1 MPPTTHLVT
10 FVLACVVLVLIP
22 GPTVIFVVSR
32 ALAHGRRS
40 ALSSVTGNSTGS
52 AVLVLLVAFGLGSV
66 VERSLLVF
74 TVIKLVGAA
83 YLVYLGVRTYRERG
97 QLADALQVAVP
108 VVAGRHVFRQGV
120 LVGLTNPK
128 ALVFYAAV
136 LPQFIDPHTG
146 SVAVQMAVQM
156 AVLGLAFVMIAML
169 LDGLW
174 GLAAGTARDWFATSP
189 RRLRALGGTGGLTM
203 IGLGVGLAVAGRAE

>member
-1 MPPTTHLVT
+1 MLPTDHVT
-10 FVLACVVLVLIP
+10 AFILASVVLVLIP

-40 ALSSVTGNSTGS
+40 ALGTVTGNSTGS

-74 TVIKLVGAA
+74 TVIKLAGAA
-83 YLVYLGVRTYRERG
+83 YLIYLGVRTFLERG
-97 QLADALQVAVP
+97 QLADLLHTSAP
-108 VVAGRHVFRQGV
+108 IGHGRHVFLQGIV
-120 LVGLTNPK
+120 VGVTNPK

-136 LPQFIDPHTG
+136 LPQFVDPHRG
-146 SVAVQMAVQM
+146 SVPTQL
-156 AVLGLAFVMIAML
+156 AVLGFAFVLIAML

-174 GLAAGTARDWFATSP
+174 GLAAGTARDWFARSP
-189 RRLRALGGTGGLTM
+189 GRLRVLGGTGGLTM
-203 IGLGVGLAVAGRAE
+203 VGLGVGLAVTGRAEHQ